1 MPQSPKK
8 GMIILKKVLAFS
20 LVLAL
25 ILSVSIPVF
34 ATEISG
40 NEDTVYYGESEIS
53 TLNQV
58 PYNRVEIPDES
69 IAITAEEDVVYYG
82 INELNPEEF
91 IRVTP
96 NTVDVARASYLSY
109 DFAGAVSNSV
119 YSDFIE
125 HTVAEGSSVTLTV
138 DICVWEPIS
147 NDLEIGIYNWTTG
160 ENWRVIRSGGQV
172 VDYAKTF
179 TGLSAGKYSAY
190 VRNLGS
196 TTLTTGYILYDLS

>member
-96 NTVDVARASYLSY
+96 NTLDVARAGYLSY

-190 VRNLGS
+190 VRNLGP
-196 TTLTTGYILYDLS
+196 TTLSTGYILYDLS